1 MIMMIG
7 ISLIINVIDCKILFV
22 FEFRKFINI
31 IDNVDVIVIGINEFI
46 DKWNKLINCVVNMI
60 DNVVMLVGK

>member
-1 MIMMIG
+1 MMIG
-7 ISLIINVIDCKILFV
+7 ISLIIKVIDCKILFV

-46 DKWNKLINCVVNMI
+46 DKWNKLISCVVNMI